1 MQHSDQS
8 IDGTGLV
15 LQAARF
21 AARKHRDQR
30 RKGVQAEPYIN
41 HPLEVADVLWSE
53 GGVTDPEV
61 IAAALLHDTL
71 EDTQTTL
78 NELRGDFG
86 ERIAALVGEVSDE
99 RSLDWRARKKLQISR
114 ARSASRDAKL
124 IKLADKLCNLRSLLA
139 TPPANWSI
147 ERQRSYFDWAK
158 SVVASMNGTHRELE
172 AKFDEVFRRRP

>member
-1 MQHSDQS
+1 MQHSDRS

-86 ERIAALVGEVSDE
+86 ERIASLVGEVSDE
-99 RSLDWRARKKLQISR
+99 RSLDWRARK
-114 ARSASRDAKL
+114 
-124 IKLADKLCNLRSLLA
+124 
-139 TPPANWSI
+139 
-147 ERQRSYFDWAK
+147 
-158 SVVASMNGTHRELE
+158 
-172 AKFDEVFRRRP
+172 

>member
-1 MQHSDQS
+1 MQYSDRS

-30 RKGVQAEPYIN
+30 RKGEQAEPYIN

-71 EDTQTTL
+71 EDTETTL
-78 NELRGDFG
+78 NELRGTFG
-86 ERIAALVGEVSDE
+86 ERVAALVGE
-99 RSLDWRARKKLQISR
+99 LGG
-114 ARSASRDAKL
+114 
-124 IKLADKLCNLRSLLA
+124 
-139 TPPANWSI
+139 
-147 ERQRSYFDWAK
+147 
-158 SVVASMNGTHRELE
+158 VVALMPRLRG
-172 AKFDEVFRRRP
+172 ARRPRPPEAPR